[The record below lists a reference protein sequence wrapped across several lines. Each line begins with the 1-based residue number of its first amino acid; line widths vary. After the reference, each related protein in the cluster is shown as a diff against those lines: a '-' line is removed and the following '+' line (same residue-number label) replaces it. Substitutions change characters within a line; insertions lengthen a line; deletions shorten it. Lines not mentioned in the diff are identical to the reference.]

1 MLLRINVR
9 SLCIYG
15 VLIAAVLAGAGDASA
30 VPSYARQTGLPCS
43 SCHTTIPELTPFG
56 RSFKLNG
63 YTMNS
68 LKQISEQGGGS
79 KAGLNLSSY
88 LPLSAFIQFSNTV
101 EQKPQPGGQN
111 GNYEFPQSASIF
123 LAGAFSKHVGG
134 FVQVTY
140 DGQADHF
147 TWDNTDVRY
156 ANTGSIGGKS
166 VVYGFTLNN
175 NPGVEDLW
183 NSTPAW
189 GFPWVAT
196 DVPPSPVA
204 ATIVDST
211 LAQDVAGVGAYTM
224 LDDHFYVDFSVYRSE
239 HIGGSQPNS
248 GLDPTGAAF
257 PYNIRGLAPYW
268 RLAWQQTEGNNYF
281 MVGTYGMHIASSP
294 GAITGLQ
301 DFYTDVAAD
310 VQYERVLPSFHN
322 DILTIH
328 STYIHESSELNA
340 TANALE
346 DTLVNHNLQTF
357 KIDGV
362 YHFGNRYSATIAGF
376 KTWGTTDPLLYT
388 AASLTG
394 SANGNPLTDGY
405 VAGFSYWP
413 VQNLQLGLQYTGYLH
428 FNGAKTNYDETGS
441 GRDANGNNSLYMV
454 VWIVF

>member
-1 MLLRINVR
+1 M
-9 SLCIYG
+9 
-15 VLIAAVLAGAGDASA
+15 IAAILGGAGEASA

-79 KAGLNLSSY
+79 KSGLNLSSY
-88 LPLSAFIQFSNTV
+88 LPLSAFVQFSNTV
-101 EQKPQPGGQN
+101 VQKPQPNTQN

-140 DGQADHF
+140 DSQGDHF
-147 TWDNTDVRY
+147 SWDNTDVRY

-166 VVYGFTLNN
+166 VVYGFTLDN

-189 GFPWVAT
+189 GFPWVSTNVA
-196 DVPPSPVA
+196 PSPSA
-204 ATIVDST
+204 ATIVDGT

-224 LDDHFYVDFSVYRSE
+224 LNDHLYLDFTVYRSE
-239 HIGGSQPNS
+239 HIGGSQPNP
-248 GLDPTGAAF
+248 GVDPTGAPF
-257 PYNIRGLAPYW
+257 SYNIHGLAPYW
-268 RLAWQQTEGNNYF
+268 RAAWQQTVGNNYF
-281 MVGTYGMHIASSP
+281 MIGTYGMHIASSP
-294 GAITGLQ
+294 GAIAITSLQ
-301 DFYTDVAAD
+301 DFYTDAAVD
-310 VQYERVLPSFHN
+310 AQYERVLPSFHN
-322 DILTIH
+322 DIITIH
-328 STYIHESSELNA
+328 STYIHESSDLYA
-340 TANALE
+340 TYDAEGASQ
-346 DTLVNHNLQTF
+346 VHHNLQTF

-362 YHFGNRYSATIAGF
+362 YHFGNKYSATIAGF
-376 KTWGTTDPLLYT
+376 DTWGTVDPLLFPQ
-388 AASLTG
+388 ADVTG
-394 SANGNPLTDGY
+394 SANGDPKSNGY
-405 VAGFSYWP
+405 IAGFSYWP

-428 FNGAKTNYDETGS
+428 FNGAKTNYDGAN
-441 GRDANGNNSLYMV
+441 RDANGNNSLYMV

>member
-1 MLLRINVR
+1 MLLRIGIR
-9 SLCIYG
+9 PFWICA
-15 VLIAAVLAGAGDASA
+15 VLTAAILAGAGEASA

-79 KAGLNLSSY
+79 KAGLNLNTY
-88 LPLSAFIQFSNTV
+88 LPLSAFFQVSNTV
-101 EQKPQPGGQN
+101 GQKPQPGTQN
-111 GNYEFPQSASIF
+111 DSFEFPQMASLF
-123 LAGAFSKHVGG
+123 LAGAFSKHIGG

-147 TWDNTDVRY
+147 SWDNTDVRY

-189 GFPWVAT
+189 GFPWVST

-204 ATIVDST
+204 ATIIDGT

-248 GLDPTGAAF
+248 GVDPTGAPF
-257 PYNIRGLAPYW
+257 SYNIRGLAPYW

-281 MVGTYGMHIASSP
+281 MVGTYGIHMASSP
-294 GAITGLQ
+294 GIVTGPMQ

-310 VQYERVLPSFHN
+310 IQYERVLPSFHN
-322 DILTIH
+322 DIITIH

-340 TANALE
+340 TAFALE
-346 DTLVNHNLQTF
+346 DPLVNHNLQTF

-388 AASLTG
+388 QASLTG

-428 FNGAKTNYDETGS
+428 FNGLEKNYDGA
-441 GRDANGNNSLYMV
+441 GRNADGNNSLYMV

>member
-1 MLLRINVR
+1 MRSRIGIP
-9 SLCIYG
+9 LWMCG
-15 VLIAAVLAGAGDASA
+15 VLIAAILGGAGEASA

-79 KAGLNLSSY
+79 KSGLNLSSY
-88 LPLSAFIQFSNTV
+88 LPLSAFVQFSNTV
-101 EQKPQPGGQN
+101 VQKPQPNTQN

-140 DGQADHF
+140 DSQGDHF
-147 TWDNTDVRY
+147 SWDNTDVRY

-166 VVYGFTLNN
+166 VVYGFTLDN

-189 GFPWVAT
+189 GFPWVST
-196 DVPPSPVA
+196 DVAPSPSA
-204 ATIVDST
+204 ATIVDGT

-224 LDDHFYVDFSVYRSE
+224 LNDHLYLDFTVYRSE
-239 HIGGSQPNS
+239 HIGGSQPNP
-248 GLDPTGAAF
+248 GVDPTGAPF
-257 PYNIRGLAPYW
+257 SYNIHGLAPYW
-268 RLAWQQTEGNNYF
+268 RAAWQQTVGNNYF
-281 MVGTYGMHIASSP
+281 MIGTYGMHIASSP
-294 GAITGLQ
+294 GAIAITSLQ
-301 DFYTDVAAD
+301 DFYTDAAVD
-310 VQYERVLPSFHN
+310 AQYERVLPSFHN
-322 DILTIH
+322 DIITIH
-328 STYIHESSELNA
+328 STYIHESSDLYA
-340 TANALE
+340 TYDAEGASQ
-346 DTLVNHNLQTF
+346 VHHNLQTF

-362 YHFGNRYSATIAGF
+362 YHFGNKYSATIAGF
-376 KTWGTTDPLLYT
+376 DTWGTVDPLLFPQ
-388 AASLTG
+388 ADVTG
-394 SANGNPLTDGY
+394 SANGDPKSNGY
-405 VAGFSYWP
+405 IAGFSYWP

-428 FNGAKTNYDETGS
+428 FNGAKTNYDGAN
-441 GRDANGNNSLYMV
+441 RDANGNNSLYMV

>member
-1 MLLRINVR
+1 M
-9 SLCIYG
+9 
-15 VLIAAVLAGAGDASA
+15 IAAILGGAGEASA

-79 KAGLNLSSY
+79 KSGLNLSSY
-88 LPLSAFIQFSNTV
+88 LPLSAFVQFSNTV
-101 EQKPQPGGQN
+101 VQKPQPNTQN

-140 DGQADHF
+140 DSQGDHF
-147 TWDNTDVRY
+147 SWDNTDVRY

-166 VVYGFTLNN
+166 VVYGFTLDN

-189 GFPWVAT
+189 GFPWVST
-196 DVPPSPVA
+196 DVAPSPSA
-204 ATIVDST
+204 ATIVDGT

-224 LDDHFYVDFSVYRSE
+224 LNDHLYLDFTVYRSE
-239 HIGGSQPNS
+239 HIGGSQPNP
-248 GLDPTGAAF
+248 GVDPTGAPF
-257 PYNIRGLAPYW
+257 SYNIHGLAPYW
-268 RLAWQQTEGNNYF
+268 RAAWQQTVGNNYF
-281 MVGTYGMHIASSP
+281 MIGTYGMHIASSP
-294 GAITGLQ
+294 GAIAITSLQ
-301 DFYTDVAAD
+301 DFYTDAAVD
-310 VQYERVLPSFHN
+310 AQYERVLPSFHN
-322 DILTIH
+322 DIITIH
-328 STYIHESSELNA
+328 STYIHESSDLYA
-340 TANALE
+340 TYDAEGASQ
-346 DTLVNHNLQTF
+346 VHHNLQTF

-362 YHFGNRYSATIAGF
+362 YHFGNKYSATIAGF
-376 KTWGTTDPLLYT
+376 DTWGTVDPLLFPQ
-388 AASLTG
+388 ADVTG
-394 SANGNPLTDGY
+394 SANGDPKSNGY
-405 VAGFSYWP
+405 IAGFSYWP

-428 FNGAKTNYDETGS
+428 FNGAKTNYDGAN
-441 GRDANGNNSLYMV
+441 RDANGNNSLYMV

>member
-1 MLLRINVR
+1 MRSRIGIP
-9 SLCIYG
+9 LWMCG
-15 VLIAAVLAGAGDASA
+15 VLIAAILGGAGEASA

-79 KAGLNLSSY
+79 KSGLNLSSY
-88 LPLSAFIQFSNTV
+88 LPLSAFVQFSNTV
-101 EQKPQPGGQN
+101 VQKPQPNTQN

-140 DGQADHF
+140 DSQGDHF
-147 TWDNTDVRY
+147 SWDNTDVRY

-166 VVYGFTLNN
+166 VVYGFTLDN

-189 GFPWVAT
+189 GFPWVSTNVA
-196 DVPPSPVA
+196 PSPSA
-204 ATIVDST
+204 ATIVDGT

-224 LDDHFYVDFSVYRSE
+224 LNDHLYLDFTVYRSE
-239 HIGGSQPNS
+239 HIGGSQPNP
-248 GLDPTGAAF
+248 GVDPTGAPF
-257 PYNIRGLAPYW
+257 SYNIHGLAPYW
-268 RLAWQQTEGNNYF
+268 RAAWQQTVGNNYF
-281 MVGTYGMHIASSP
+281 MIGTYGMHIASSP
-294 GAITGLQ
+294 GAIAITSLQ
-301 DFYTDVAAD
+301 DFYTDAAVD
-310 VQYERVLPSFHN
+310 AQYERVLPSFHN
-322 DILTIH
+322 DIITIH
-328 STYIHESSELNA
+328 STYIHESSDLYA
-340 TANALE
+340 TYDAEGASQ
-346 DTLVNHNLQTF
+346 VHHNLQTF

-362 YHFGNRYSATIAGF
+362 YHFGNKYSATIAGF
-376 KTWGTTDPLLYT
+376 DTWGTVDPLLFPQ
-388 AASLTG
+388 ADVTG
-394 SANGNPLTDGY
+394 SANGDPKSNGY
-405 VAGFSYWP
+405 IAGFSYWP

-428 FNGAKTNYDETGS
+428 FNGAKTNYDGAN
-441 GRDANGNNSLYMV
+441 RDANGNNSLYMV